1 MACTALHRWFRLKVG
16 AFLNSLVVVTVAL
29 GISCLRARG
38 GGFPIAPATPS
49 VRSLMNLCRIQ
60 RWQVA
65 ATLSAAV
72 TTPKPIGDYTK
83 LTGGTN
89 SEESRTPNASYSSGG
104 GPGEGLLLEKPPPP
118 EFLSSRSL
126 FGREREGGASLR
138 EAAFPEDTAPAEIY
152 TSVTK

>member
-1 MACTALHRWFRLKVG
+1 
-16 AFLNSLVVVTVAL
+16 
-29 GISCLRARG
+29 
-38 GGFPIAPATPS
+38 
-49 VRSLMNLCRIQ
+49 MNLCRIQ

-65 ATLSAAV
+65 AALSAAV

-89 SEESRTPNASYSSGG
+89 SEESRTPTASYSSGG

-138 EAAFPEDTAPAEIY
+138 EAASLAYLSHVPHS